1 MSQSAM
7 PPASSSSPG
16 ARAPMPVPASQQQQQ
31 QQQQQHQGSPS
42 SRGTSP
48 AFDRNRTVRAQSMQ
62 AYATANAAAASSPP
76 ASQQAF
82 PSKPTP
88 PPGSTERPPPPQH
101 ALSQPNIQQ
110 VSSTT
115 APRNPHRHSAP
126 LYNAFMPPGPEAF
139 AMHPDIMAEL
149 ELRAQGLVHAAASD
163 ITPNLA
169 AGLGGIAY
177 SGGASSSSV
186 NVAGTSGERERAP
199 ELTRRGSTRDQ
210 AQQGYDQQQQQA
222 YEYEMGRYAQQQAY
236 EQQYLQYD
244 REAYIPLPPAGRSPA
259 TPPPVQTTTR
269 KAAPAY
275 VPSPVAT
282 APAKLPDAASQKRT
296 DSGGKDPIQKGNKDS
311 RSGSG
316 QGQQGQGQQGQGTPE
331 LPVHE
336 DDAEQDHILAE
347 RWPAGR
353 TPSPVPSSD
362 ILPDALRRKD
372 AQQISQGAQQQPQQI
387 DGEDRSAGEDSHT
400 PRSPVNSLPM
410 HQSQAIAAMLNARH
424 HPRRRLDS
432 AASSAFGLPPS
443 SEYGQTSE
451 YMFAHP
457 SEDPR
462 WSHLF
467 DDPEMAYYTG
477 AFSNSP
483 VSTNSRPGAPIP
495 PTSAAPSPLPAHL
508 QMNAA
513 RVAALRQ
520 AYSPAPMPTG
530 SPYPFPFGHIP
541 RGAGP
546 SAGYAGTG
554 TLDSMDAAA
563 VQEQLA
569 AQMRT
574 YAANNGGLESVS
586 TLSPRAS
593 PAPWP
598 YPPGHNPWAYL
609 QTSRVYGAHPLH
621 PPPRRHALASDASIR
636 SSPSHEPVQ
645 LPLMPTGRG
654 AARVRRGSSL
664 RPQANGATKGKAKR
678 NLRPASTQPRDT
690 SPEPSSSSG
699 EETALESHVGRMSDE
714 EHEDEVDDGVEGKG
728 KGVMTSESD
737 RPESTGEST
746 AYAPGSGTGEDEW
759 VDVSD
764 DDTEDLLG
772 IEFHPEFIGQPEKRR
787 RRFEARW
794 DALVRAFNELDR
806 ETDTPMVLLAAPAHT
821 SKLHAHTSRALR
833 RTRSSPTASS
843 HMASVRR
850 SFSLLAAE
858 RAPSAALPSLWETLS
873 ASSRAGTPS
882 APEMT
887 QLLETALGSLA
898 ALGEMYRVREARW
911 AEEMGRAEEERERV
925 QLLMRQ
931 VLGAGAGGGGGMG
944 FRNWS
949 PFSVGSASSSTLG
962 VNGMVNGASPG
973 GGVNDWI
980 CMVNTLGSMYS
991 MMHDVRFG
999 AHD

>member
-1 MSQSAM
+1 MSQSSI
-7 PPASSSSPG
+7 PPASSSPG
-16 ARAPMPVPASQQQQQ
+16 ARPQPVPASAAAQQQQQ
-31 QQQQQHQGSPS
+31 QQQQQHQGSPT

-62 AYATANAAAASSPP
+62 AYATANAAAAASSPP
-76 ASQQAF
+76 AAQQAF
-82 PSKPTP
+82 PTKPTP
-88 PPGSTERPPPPQH
+88 PPTTSERPPPPQH
-101 ALSQPNIQQ
+101 ALSQPIVQQ
-110 VSSTT
+110 SST

-139 AMHPDIMAEL
+139 AMHPEIMAEL
-149 ELRAQGLVHAAASD
+149 ELRAQGLVHAATAD

-186 NVAGTSGERERAP
+186 NVAGLAGTGGERERERERAP
-199 ELTRRGSTRDQ
+199 ELTRRGSMRDQ
-210 AQQGYDQQQQQA
+210 AQAQAAQQAYDQQQLQQA
-222 YEYEMGRYAQQQAY
+222 YEYEQSRYDQQQAY
-236 EQQYLQYD
+236 EQQYRQYD

-259 TPPPVQTTTR
+259 TPPPPQSNTTR
-269 KAAPAY
+269 KTAPAY

-282 APAKLPDAASQKRT
+282 APAKLPNASAGGKDAIQKR
-296 DSGGKDPIQKGNKDS
+296 DSGGKDPIPKGNKDP
-311 RSGSG
+311 RAGT
-316 QGQQGQGQQGQGTPE
+316 QGQGQGQGQGTPE

-362 ILPDALRRKD
+362 ILPDALRRKTAEQP
-372 AQQISQGAQQQPQQI
+372 AQGVQPP
-387 DGEDRSAGEDSHT
+387 DGEERSAGEDSHT

-410 HQSQAIAAMLNARH
+410 HQSHAIAAMLNARH

-432 AASSAFGLPPS
+432 AASSAFGIPPP
-443 SEYGQTSE
+443 SEYGQASE

-457 SEDPR
+457 AEDPR
-462 WSHLF
+462 WGHLF
-467 DDPEMAYYTG
+467 DEPDMSYYTG
-477 AFSNSP
+477 AYSNSP
-483 VSTNSRPGAPIP
+483 VTTNSRPGAPIP

-513 RVAALRQ
+513 RAAALRQ

-541 RGAGP
+541 RGSGP
-546 SAGYAGTG
+546 PQGYAGTG

-598 YPPGHNPWAYL
+598 YPPGHNPWAYV
-609 QTSRVYGAHPLH
+609 QTSRVYGAHPMY
-621 PPPRRHALASDASIR
+621 PPQRRHALASDVSMR
-636 SSPSHEPVQ
+636 SSPSHEPVH
-645 LPLMPTGRG
+645 LPMQRG
-654 AARVRRGSSL
+654 NPRVRRGSSL
-664 RPQANGATKGKAKR
+664 RPQAGANGTRGKGGRK
-678 NLRPASTQPRDT
+678 NVRPASTQPRDT

-699 EETALESHVGRMSDE
+699 EETALESHAGHEDGIEDDIEEEEDE
-714 EHEDEVDDGVEGKG
+714 ETDRVEVEEGMGKG
-728 KGVMTSESD
+728 KGVGDDE
-737 RPESTGEST
+737 RPASEST
-746 AYAPGSGTGEDEW
+746 AYATGSTGEDEW

-772 IEFHPEFIGQPEKRR
+772 IEFHSDFIGQPEKRR
-787 RRFEARW
+787 KRFEARW
-794 DALVRAFNELDR
+794 SALVRAFNELDR
-806 ETDTPMVLLAAPAHT
+806 ETDTPMVLLAAPSHT
-821 SKLHAHTSRALR
+821 PKLHAHTSRALR
-833 RTRSSPTASS
+833 RARTSPAAAA
-843 HMASVRR
+843 HMTTLRR

-858 RAPSAALPSLWETLS
+858 RAPSAALPALWETLS

-882 APEMT
+882 APEMA
-887 QLLETALGSLA
+887 QLLDTALGSLA
-898 ALGEMYRVREARW
+898 ALGEMYRAREARW

-931 VLGAGAGGGGGMG
+931 VLGAGGGAG
-944 FRNWS
+944 FRNTWS
-949 PFSVGSASSSTLG
+949 PMSAASSSSSAMGHG
-962 VNGMVNGASPG
+962 VNGMVNGAG
-973 GGVNDWI
+973 GAGMN
-980 CMVNTLGSMYS
+980 
-991 MMHDVRFG
+991 G
-999 AHD
+999 A